1 MYAEAIITGLLVGG
15 TYALVAIGLNLQ
27 YGVARIMNLS
37 NGEVL
42 IAAAFGAFWLYTGNA
57 VNPLVGL
64 IIVAPLAY
72 FLNWAIYVRL
82 LTPLIKRA
90 KNAGMLEVDSILA
103 TFGLLF
109 VIQGLMLIYF
119 GGDYYSYS
127 YLSTPIRLLDA
138 HFAANRIVAFCAAVV
153 LALALYVLLHRTRV
167 GTAIRAVAVDPVSA
181 GLVAI
186 DVPKVVAHAFALG
199 GAVTAC
205 AGVLISMFLTFNAAM
220 GVIFTMKALIV
231 IIMGGVGDIRGT
243 FIAGLLLGLAETLV
257 ATFISPNLTLATVYA
272 LFLITLMVKP
282 SGLFGTRAG

>member
-42 IAAAFGAFWLYTGNA
+42 VGAAFGALWLYTANSVG
-57 VNPLVGL
+57 PLIGLL
-64 IIVAPLAY
+64 IIAPLA
-72 FLNWAIYVRL
+72 FLLNWVIYVSL
-82 LTPLIKRA
+82 LTPLVRRA
-90 KNAGMLEVDSILA
+90 KHQGMLEVDSLLA

-109 VIQGLMLIYF
+109 VMQGLMLIYF

-127 YLSTPIRLLDA
+127 YLSSPIKLLGA
-138 HFAANRIVAFCAAVV
+138 NFAANRIVAFSAAVI
-153 LALALYVLLHRTRV
+153 LALALYLLLHRTRV

-186 DVPKVVAHAFALG
+186 DVPKVSALAFALG
-199 GAVTAC
+199 GAITAC
-205 AGVLISMFLTFNAAM
+205 AGVLISMFLTFNAPM

-243 FIAGLLLGLAETLV
+243 FIAELLLGLTETLV

-272 LFLITLMVKP
+272 LFLITLMFKP

>member
-42 IAAAFGAFWLYTGNA
+42 IAAAFGAFWLYTANS
-57 VNPLVGL
+57 VSPLIGL
-64 IIVAPLAY
+64 VIVAPLAF

-82 LTPLIKRA
+82 LTPLVKRA
-90 KNAGMLEVDSILA
+90 KNQGMLEVDSILA

-109 VIQGLMLIYF
+109 VVQGIMLIYF

-127 YLSTPIRLLDA
+127 YLSTPVKLLDA
-138 HFAANRIVAFCAAVV
+138 HFAANRIVAFSAAVV
-153 LALALYVLLHRTRV
+153 LAISLYVLLHRTRV
-167 GTAIRAVAVDPVSA
+167 GTAIRAVAADPVSA

-186 DVPKVVAHAFALG
+186 DVPKVAALAFALG
-199 GAVTAC
+199 GALTAC
-205 AGVLISMFLTFNAAM
+205 AGVLVSMFLTFNAPM
-220 GVIFTMKALIV
+220 GVLFTMKALIV

-243 FIAGLLLGLAETLV
+243 FIAGLLLGLTETLV

-272 LFLITLMVKP
+272 LFLITLMFKP

>member
-42 IAAAFGAFWLYTGNA
+42 VGAAFGALWLYTANSVG
-57 VNPLVGL
+57 PLIGLL
-64 IIVAPLAY
+64 IIAPLG
-72 FLNWAIYVRL
+72 FLLNWVIYVSL
-82 LTPLIKRA
+82 LTPLVRRA
-90 KNAGMLEVDSILA
+90 KHQGMLEVDSLLA

-109 VIQGLMLIYF
+109 VMQGLMLIYF

-127 YLSTPIRLLDA
+127 YLSSPIKLLGA
-138 HFAANRIVAFCAAVV
+138 NFAENRIVAFSAAVI
-153 LALALYVLLHRTRV
+153 LALALYLLLHRTRV

-186 DVPKVVAHAFALG
+186 DVPKVSALAFALG
-199 GAVTAC
+199 GAITAC
-205 AGVLISMFLTFNAAM
+205 AGVLISMFLTFNAPM

-243 FIAGLLLGLAETLV
+243 FIAGLLLGLTETLV

-272 LFLITLMVKP
+272 LFLITLMFKP